1 MKKLDRALTTVEN
14 FILVFATLSPAIVLF
29 VNVILRKF
37 TMSAIVWAEEYSKF
51 AIMWVVFG
59 GCGVAVRYGAHAK
72 ITAFYD
78 TLKGRAKLALD
89 ILVFLIFTA
98 YAVFLVIYGIRF
110 MQQAIEKHTISA
122 FMMVPMWA
130 IYLAVPFGGASVI
143 IRLLQGIVK
152 TCKQYRQE
160 REA

>member
-1 MKKLDRALTTVEN
+1 MKKWDRALTAVED

-29 VNVILRKF
+29 INVILRKF

-59 GCGVAVRYGAHAK
+59 GCGVAVRHGAHAR

-78 TLKGRAKLALD
+78 ALKGRARLALD
-89 ILVFLIFTA
+89 ILVCLIFTA

-122 FMMVPMWA
+122 FLMIPMWT
-130 IYLAVPFGGASVI
+130 IYLAVPFGGASVV
-143 IRLLQGIVK
+143 IRLVQGIIK
-152 TCKQYRQE
+152 TFREYRQE